1 MLRKAQ
7 LVHETLIYILIVI
20 AIAATVIFSISKIS
34 ELNQLEQKTAAVS
47 FAQTLENNLEN
58 QKYKSVGSIDK
69 VTLSL
74 PSSATMVCL
83 TEDNE
88 QFSPY
93 SVLQLSSQKEV
104 YKDRNLFLFPVDK
117 FEPLE
122 IKYFSLPEEKNPL
135 CIETKDG
142 KLSLTLTTKEQS
154 TLIEAAND
162 DDTADICTIIP
173 GSSVGDPAKK
183 IDIVFL
189 GFGYDDKKKLSD
201 DVVQYASQLLSI
213 EPFKSNKELFN
224 IWMIDEKQPSCTLE
238 RGTYYSCGPI
248 NVNRIVASCPNDYV
262 IVLIS
267 KKVVGY
273 NIRSSSSGNIAKI
286 NTRDNKLVLL
296 HEFGHS
302 FGGLADEYREDS
314 YTWFDAKD
322 FPNCD
327 YAGCEKW
334 KNVNGTDCIKE
345 CSLTKF
351 YRSID
356 ISIMRNYDKSN
367 IYGLLNEMIIT
378 KNLEEYK

>member
-122 IKYFSLPEEKNPL
+122 IQYFSLPDEKNPL
-135 CIETKDG
+135 CIENKNNMIKLTIKKDFG
-142 KLSLTLTTKEQS
+142 E
-154 TLIEAAND
+154 TLI
-162 DDTADICTIIP
+162 TI
-173 GSSVGDPAKK
+173 
-183 IDIVFL
+183 
-189 GFGYDDKKKLSD
+189 
-201 DVVQYASQLLSI
+201 
-213 EPFKSNKELFN
+213 
-224 IWMIDEKQPSCTLE
+224 
-238 RGTYYSCGPI
+238 
-248 NVNRIVASCPNDYV
+248 
-262 IVLIS
+262 
-267 KKVVGY
+267 
-273 NIRSSSSGNIAKI
+273 
-286 NTRDNKLVLL
+286 
-296 HEFGHS
+296 
-302 FGGLADEYREDS
+302 
-314 YTWFDAKD
+314 
-322 FPNCD
+322 
-327 YAGCEKW
+327 
-334 KNVNGTDCIKE
+334 
-345 CSLTKF
+345 
-351 YRSID
+351 
-356 ISIMRNYDKSN
+356 
-367 IYGLLNEMIIT
+367 LN
-378 KNLEEYK
+378 